1 MEERLSGVILPIPTP
16 FAANYAIDEKALRD
30 IIGFYVENKADCIA
44 PCGSTGEFAFLSSD
58 ERKRVVKIAIDEA
71 KGKITVVAGTN
82 ALTTAEAVSLTTH
95 AKDVGADA
103 VLVVPTY
110 YLKPTEKELYGYY
123 ADIAK
128 VGIPIVIYN
137 NPWTSKVDI
146 KPELIAR
153 LGEDFE
159 NIKYVKES
167 SGSIQRIHEIL
178 RLTDKITVFCGSDDL
193 ALESFAMGAKGWVA
207 ASANMCPGQA
217 HDLYH
222 AAVIEKNMDKAM
234 GLYLRLLPLFN
245 LLESSGMYV
254 QYVKAGMDLLG
265 HPVGLPRKPLLPVS
279 PEEKDSLRRIMV
291 EAGIL

>member
-1 MEERLSGVILPIPTP
+1 MTEKLSGVVLPIPTP
-16 FAANYAIDEKALRD
+16 FTRDYTVDEKALRD
-30 IIGFYVENKADCIA
+30 IISFYIEKKADCIA
-44 PCGSTGEFAFLSSD
+44 PCGSTGEFAFLSFD
-58 ERKRVVKIAIDEA
+58 ERKRVVEIAIDQA
-71 KGKITVVAGTN
+71 NGKIPVVAGTH
-82 ALTTAEAVSLTTH
+82 ALTTAEAVSLTKH
-95 AKDVGADA
+95 AKDVGANA

-123 ADIAK
+123 ADMAK

-146 KPELIAR
+146 KPELIAK

-159 NIKYVKES
+159 NIRYVKES

-207 ASANMCPGQA
+207 AAANICPRQA
-217 HDLYH
+217 HDLYY
-222 AAVIEKNMDKAM
+222 AAVVEKKIDEAM
-234 GLYLRLLPLFN
+234 KLYLRLLPLFN
-245 LLESSGMYV
+245 LLESSGRYV
-254 QYVKAGMDLLG
+254 QYVKAGLDLLG
-265 HPVGLPRKPLLPVS
+265 HPVGLPRRPLLPVS